1 MRVFVGMIFQTI
13 FHKKKKKKKKKI
25 KKKRTKTMIRLSF
38 QIDLGKG
45 DVTGV
50 WTDDL
55 VLVHAILKHIK
66 EPLFGR
72 SNACFSA

>member
-1 MRVFVGMIFQTI
+1 
-13 FHKKKKKKKKKI
+13 
-25 KKKRTKTMIRLSF
+25 MIRLSFQSCF

-50 WTDDL
+50 RTDDL

>member
-1 MRVFVGMIFQTI
+1 
-13 FHKKKKKKKKKI
+13 
-25 KKKRTKTMIRLSF
+25 MIRLSF